1 MGTAGQVVFGL
12 IVLTACMTTAVGLL
26 AATSEFFERLIPRIS
41 YKTWLV
47 GFTIISFVLASAG
60 LKAVLNVAVPII
72 TFLYPIAISIIF
84 VTIVTH
90 PLRYSMRIHWTFRL
104 GVWVASLWSL
114 LTTAISLGILTFASP
129 LLAWSPG
136 QDLQLGW
143 VLPSL
148 GAALLGLFT
157 DIVLSK
163 RAQA

>member
-1 MGTAGQVVFGL
+1 M
-12 IVLTACMTTAVGLL
+12 
-26 AATSEFFERLIPRIS
+26 
-41 YKTWLV
+41 
-47 GFTIISFVLASAG
+47 
-60 LKAVLNVAVPII
+60 
-72 TFLYPIAISIIF
+72 
-84 VTIVTH
+84 TIVTH

-157 DIVLSK
+157 ALVLSK